1 MSYIVYLIIVRVS
14 RDKYIKINITLPTPM
29 SSTPPPTSSSGTA
42 SSSTGNAYFEKQRD
56 LLLQEIS
63 NSMDSVVY
71 NLDILNRSLN
81 ESIQVGK
88 EFDDVGRL
96 WSHFYDGMNQLKK
109 QQEPETE
116 VPQELNSEDTERPE

>member
-1 MSYIVYLIIVRVS
+1 
-14 RDKYIKINITLPTPM
+14 M
-29 SSTPPPTSSSGTA
+29 SSTPPPGTYSSGA
-42 SSSTGNAYFEKQRD
+42 NSSTTTSNAYFEKQRD

-96 WSHFYDGMNQLKK
+96 WSHFYDGMNQLKQK
-109 QQEPETE
+109 QAQDPLNPD
-116 VPQELNSEDTERPE
+116 VPQELNSEGESN